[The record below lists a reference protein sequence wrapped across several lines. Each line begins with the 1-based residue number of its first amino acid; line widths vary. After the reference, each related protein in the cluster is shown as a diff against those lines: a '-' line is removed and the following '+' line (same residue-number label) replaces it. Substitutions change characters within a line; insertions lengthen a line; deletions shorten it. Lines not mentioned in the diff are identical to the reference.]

1 MASSDAGLGA
11 CRWCRRSKTAP
22 NPFTVMPWATHTSL
36 PFRCNGALEC
46 TPCRNYIHIADLDKT
61 DLAES
66 LKQPGELDQYVT
78 KVDGDITPYNTNA
91 NGRVYKKDIDKYNTQ
106 IFSAAIN
113 EMKMTKNLWI
123 LWPIYKSIKKTD
135 PPKAKVIKAKVEGK
149 QVARGLIDIICLT
162 LFIAHLA

>member
-1 MASSDAGLGA
+1 
-11 CRWCRRSKTAP
+11 
-22 NPFTVMPWATHTSL
+22 MPWATHKSL

-46 TPCRNYIHIADLDKT
+46 TPCRNYIDLADLDKT

-66 LKQPGELDQYVT
+66 LKQPGELDQHVT
-78 KVDGDITPYNTNA
+78 KVDGYITPCNTNA

-113 EMKMTKNLWI
+113 QMKMTKNLGI
-123 LWPIYKSIKKTD
+123 LWPTEIYKSIKKTD
-135 PPKAKVIKAKVEGK
+135 PPKAKLIKAKVEGK
-149 QVARGLIDIICLT
+149 QVTRICLT